1 MTIEIFCYV
10 FVSTI
15 VLLCILPMLVASI
28 KPEKLLNVCQK
39 ISNVGMYIGLIEI
52 VLFMFANGIKLI
64 L

>member
-52 VLFMFANGIKLI
+52 VLFMFANEIELI

>member
-1 MTIEIFCYV
+1 MTIEMFCYV

-15 VLLCILPMLVASI
+15 VLLCIMPMLVASI
-28 KPEKLLNVCQK
+28 KPEKLINVCQK

-52 VLFMFANGIKLI
+52 VLFMFANEIKLI

>member
-52 VLFMFANGIKLI
+52 VLFMFANEIKLI